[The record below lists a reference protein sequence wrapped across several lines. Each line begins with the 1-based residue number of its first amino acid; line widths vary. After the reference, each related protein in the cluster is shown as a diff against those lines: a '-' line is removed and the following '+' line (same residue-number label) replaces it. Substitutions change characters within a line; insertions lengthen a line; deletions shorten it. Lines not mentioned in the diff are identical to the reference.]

1 MTARD
6 ARVALRTD
14 AALRVLANPALRMA
28 LELVS
33 ASELSSGEL
42 ADACGW
48 TRPAASQNLR
58 ALREAQLVDV
68 RADGNRRLY
77 RARAESLAALRA
89 FLDDFWAKRLG
100 ALAAEIEEAGRA
112 GGTARQRPR
121 RASR

>member
-1 MTARD
+1 
-6 ARVALRTD
+6 
-14 AALRVLANPALRMA
+14 MA

-33 ASELSSGEL
+33 ASELSSGQL

-77 RARAESLAALRA
+77 RARAETLAALRA
-89 FLDDFWAKRLG
+89 FLDDFWATRLG
-100 ALAAEIEEAGRA
+100 ALAAEIEEPGRA
-112 GGTARQRPR
+112 GGPGRGRPR
-121 RASR
+121 KASR

>member
-1 MTARD
+1 LTPRGAGG
-6 ARVALRTD
+6 ALRTD

-28 LELVS
+28 LELAS
-33 ASELSSGEL
+33 ASELSSGQL

-58 ALREAQLVDV
+58 ALREAHLVDV

-89 FLDDFWAKRLG
+89 FLDDFWATRLG
-100 ALAAEIEEAGRA
+100 ALAAEIEEPGRA
-112 GGTARQRPR
+112 GSPAPR
-121 RASR
+121 STRRTNR

>member
-1 MTARD
+1 MTPRGAK
-6 ARVALRTD
+6 AALRTD
-14 AALRVLANPALRMA
+14 AALRVLASPALRMA

-33 ASELSSGEL
+33 ASELSSGQL

-68 RADGNRRLY
+68 RIDGNRRLY

-89 FLDDFWAKRLG
+89 FLDDFWATRLG
-100 ALAAEIEEAGRA
+100 ALAAEIGEPRPAGS
-112 GGTARQRPR
+112 TARRSSR
-121 RASR
+121 RANR